1 MLKLSSHS
9 GHKFTATTLVNDAVK
24 RGGAVGAFNV
34 ILIEHA
40 EAYAIGANEAK
51 LPTIFQ
57 ISENAVKYHGSL
69 KPIARACQAIAED
82 SDVSISVHLDHAEDE
97 NLIRQALDLGLDS
110 VMFDGSKLDFATNVS
125 KSAEIA
131 KLCKQYGVS
140 IEVELGEVGG
150 KDGVHAPGVRTN
162 PAEAKSFV
170 EATGVDLLAVA
181 VGSSHAM
188 TTRDATL
195 DFALIR
201 EIDAAVSVPLVLHGS
216 SGVSDADIQKAVAAG
231 MRKINIATHL
241 NQVFTDEIRQALS
254 GDPKMVDQRKYIKPA
269 RKAVASEIARLL
281 LLLG

>member
-241 NQVFTDEIRQALS
+241 NHVFTDEVRQALS
-254 GDPKMVDQRKYIKPA
+254 GDPKMVDPRKYIKPA
-269 RKAVASEIARLL
+269 RKAVASESARLL

>member
-216 SGVSDADIQKAVAAG
+216 SGVSDADIHKAVAAG

-241 NQVFTDEIRQALS
+241 NHVFTDEVRQALS
-254 GDPKMVDQRKYIKPA
+254 GDPKMVDPRKYIKPA
-269 RKAVASEIARLL
+269 RKAVAREIARLL

>member
-188 TTRDATL
+188 TTRNATL

-216 SGVSDADIQKAVAAG
+216 SGVSDADIHKAVAAG

-241 NQVFTDEIRQALS
+241 NHVFTDEIRQALS
-254 GDPKMVDQRKYIKPA
+254 GDPKMVDPRKYIKPA

>member
-110 VMFDGSKLDFATNVS
+110 VMFDGSKLDFSTNVS

-241 NQVFTDEIRQALS
+241 NHVFTDEVRQALS
-254 GDPKMVDQRKYIKPA
+254 GDPKMVDPRQYIKPA